1 MSFAGLQLAL
11 SFYVLGLEA
20 QSFYSLYKITQYW
33 LRDFTGQHTTVW
45 PRLKGWEL
53 AQCVRA
59 HTALTGD
66 LSSVP
71 NTHTRQLTTS
81 CNSISRG
88 IEYFCPPWELTNTSK
103 DSQTDIFVIK
113 NKPFLHMPF
122 TLNKLLSIAHIQV
135 KGNYHLL
142 FGLFLLLCLL
152 RLRGLTK
159 SLRLVS
165 NSSTSC
171 LSFPKRQH
179 YKHAL
184 PCLAPLHLLEVV
196 LGLT

>member
-1 MSFAGLQLAL
+1 MLLL
-11 SFYVLGLEA
+11 
-20 QSFYSLYKITQYW
+20 
-33 LRDFTGQHTTVW
+33 LRARGTV
-45 PRLKGWEL
+45 
-53 AQCVRA
+53 
-59 HTALTGD
+59 H
-66 LSSVP
+66 S
-71 NTHTRQLTTS
+71 THMVLTTT
-81 CNSISRG
+81 CNPISRG

-171 LSFPKRQH
+171 LSFPNAGIEDEPPL
-179 YKHAL
+179 YK
-184 PCLAPLHLLEVV
+184 V
-196 LGLT
+196 